1 MSNLFSTGHPLC
13 KNFENLKIKISDL
26 KMSERCGIK
35 SKTRNIPEKAGV
47 IQEANIKQTNKY
59 SRYPT
64 EIKMSLYRNK

>member
-1 MSNLFSTGHPLC
+1 
-13 KNFENLKIKISDL
+13 
-26 KMSERCGIK
+26 MSERCGIK